1 MKRILLATS
10 NKFKLAQMQYV
21 SDYYKTGVR
30 VVPARD
36 IFGALSKFD
45 KLGNT
50 PEEVALK
57 LERRD
62 WVYRTTRSYRS
73 Y

>member
-1 MKRILLATS
+1 MGIIRYIGNWLREARRE
-10 NKFKLAQMQYV
+10 AE
-21 SDYYKTGVR
+21 R
-30 VVPARD
+30 VNQEDLEAYRRC
-36 IFGALSKFD
+36 FEG
-45 KLGNT
+45 T